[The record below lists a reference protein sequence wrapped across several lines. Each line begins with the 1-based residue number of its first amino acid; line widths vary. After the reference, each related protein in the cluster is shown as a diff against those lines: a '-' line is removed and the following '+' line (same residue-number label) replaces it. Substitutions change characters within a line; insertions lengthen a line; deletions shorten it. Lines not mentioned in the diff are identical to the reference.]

1 MFSSLYN
8 EVFVDVFFVLDN
20 FKAWICSSC
29 FLTLTWVGFLELYF
43 EVGMGGGGVKNV
55 PLSKTR

>member
-29 FLTLTWVGFLELYF
+29 SLTLVWVGFLGLYF
-43 EVGMGGGGVKNV
+43 EVGMGEGVKNV